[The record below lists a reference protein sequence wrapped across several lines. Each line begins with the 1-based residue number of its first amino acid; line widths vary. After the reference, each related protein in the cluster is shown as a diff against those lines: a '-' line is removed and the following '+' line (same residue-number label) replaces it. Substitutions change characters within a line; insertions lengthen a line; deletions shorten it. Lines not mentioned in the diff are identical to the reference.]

1 MTIVPSPF
9 YGALVTLVLV
19 RNEDSGKF
27 ECPLCK
33 KSWRTYSG
41 THSHFARF
49 GGKCKDYDDPSS
61 ESEIEDSATS
71 MIEMHTT
78 KSITIPETSNDCP
91 RRSFDE
97 SILRAFGQSAAFD
110 YEKNKTL
117 WIAESLKLQPFAL
130 TDNNQVE
137 EIALMHCDNV
147 ASLINKSQ
155 NQSYR
160 VKNITFSNKRKW
172 DSSIELNDGAS
183 ATNIEAFL
191 LPIIHYGP
199 YSHQLSKRG
208 FTQLDDDGCQ
218 LLNDDWTFSP
228 QLRFACAQL
237 LAGAII
243 VNKDNEAVLVNT
255 VEIYNR
261 QRTLDVHRETHQIL
275 QHMASE
281 LILFIK
287 RVLGGVI
294 SHFDLYDTTALT
306 TSVFLD
312 NESIE
317 KANIL
322 ASDPNASQINRFDL
336 RYQLRQLRSKFQ
348 YPSTYLL
355 CRASSI
361 FANDL
366 RSQPYT
372 IFTLFEAPDTGLDSA
387 TKIVS
392 KLFYNVANLVRS
404 STNPTLPKQ
413 YVNTLFEN
421 CQDGQM
427 KSILQQIVH
436 LYHED
441 EYTINILDNHSLN
454 ARLILLS
461 SLMSASLVSAN
472 KSVAENV
479 KSRVLNGH

>member
-1 MTIVPSPF
+1 
-9 YGALVTLVLV
+9 
-19 RNEDSGKF
+19 
-27 ECPLCK
+27 
-33 KSWRTYSG
+33 
-41 THSHFARF
+41 
-49 GGKCKDYDDPSS
+49 
-61 ESEIEDSATS
+61 
-71 MIEMHTT
+71 MHTT
-78 KSITIPETSNDCP
+78 KLVTISDKSKDCP

-97 SILRAFGQSAAFD
+97 SILRAFRQSAASD

-155 NQSYR
+155 DQSYR
-160 VKNITFSNKRKW
+160 VKNITFGKKRRW
-172 DSSIELNDGAS
+172 DSSIKLNDEAS
-183 ATNIEAFL
+183 ATNIEAAL
-191 LPIIHYGP
+191 LSIIHYGP

-208 FTQLDDDGCQ
+208 FTQLNDDSCQ
-218 LLNDDWTFSP
+218 LLNDDWTSLP

-243 VNKDNEAVLVNT
+243 INKNNEAVLVNT

-261 QRTLDVHRETHQIL
+261 QRTLDVHRETFVNKKGMATLSSLPPIDTKYYNTWVTIMGDTDGSKLVVGTKTLNALITSSLRIDSVHQ
-275 QHMASE
+275 AS
-281 LILFIK
+281 I
-287 RVLGGVI
+287 GGVI
-294 SHFDLYDTTALT
+294 SHFDLDDSTALT

-322 ASDPNASQINRFDL
+322 ASNPNASKINRFDL

-372 IFTLFEAPDTGLDSA
+372 IFTLYEAPDTGRDSA
-387 TKIVS
+387 TKMVS
-392 KLFYNVANLVRS
+392 KLFYNVANLVHS

-413 YVNTLFEN
+413 YVNTLFVK
-421 CQDGQM
+421 CQDGQI
-427 KSILQQIVH
+427 KSILQQIVD

-454 ARLILLS
+454 ALLTLLA